1 MKIKILADS
10 ASDLSRNYYKKL
22 NVEVVPLHVNIA
34 GIDYLDGK
42 NITPKEMYE
51 AMRENERPTTSQ
63 AAPHAFEDAFTT
75 SAKTNEPLIYL
86 ALSSPLSGT
95 YESAKVMERQVK
107 EKYPDAPIHIVDTKC
122 VTLGYGLVV
131 IRAAKLA
138 NAGATVEEIITKAT
152 YHAEHMEHIFTVDNL
167 EYLYR
172 SGRLSR
178 TASIIGSLLNIKPIL
193 HVKDGKLVPLENIRG
208 SKKLLNRMLD
218 IAEKRGADLRN
229 QTVGI
234 SHGDDINTAEK
245 LASMLKNR
253 FGIKDIVIEMIGSSV
268 GVHSG
273 PGALALFFLN
283 KPYK

>member
-1 MKIKILADS
+1 MNIKILADS
-10 ASDLSRNYYKKL
+10 ASDLSREYYKKL
-22 NVEVVPLHVNIA
+22 NVDVVPLHVNIA
-34 GIDYLDGK
+34 GTDYLDGE

-51 AMRENERPTTSQ
+51 AMRGNERPTTSQ
-63 AAPHAFEDAFTT
+63 AAPYAFEDAFTT
-75 SAKTNEPLIYL
+75 CAKTNEPLIYL

-95 YESAKVMERQVK
+95 YESAKVMKKQVK
-107 EKYPDAPIHIVDTKC
+107 EKYPDAPIYIVDTKC

-138 NAGATVEEIITKAT
+138 SEGANVEEIITMAT

-193 HVKDGKLVPLENIRG
+193 HVKDGKLVPLENVRG
-208 SKKLLNRMLD
+208 SKKLLNRMID
-218 IAEKRGADLRN
+218 IAEKRGTDFEN
-229 QTVGI
+229 QTIGI
-234 SHGDDINTAEK
+234 SHGDDINTANK
-245 LASMLKNR
+245 LASMLKKR
-253 FGIKDIVIEMIGSSV
+253 LGIKNIVIEMIGSSV

-283 KPYK
+283 KSYK